1 MADKTI
7 KVPEN
12 VPGKWYVDDTC
23 TPCHTCM
30 EEAGGTLLKYNDDET
45 KVYFFK
51 QPANAE
57 EEDADDRAM
66 NVCPT
71 GSIGNDGE

>member
-1 MADKTI
+1 MADKTQ

-30 EEAGGTLLKYNDDET
+30 EEAGGTLLST
-45 KVYFFK
+45 TTTR
-51 QPANAE
+51 PRSISSSSRRMRG
-57 EEDADDRAM
+57 EDAADRAM

-71 GSIGNDGE
+71 GSIGSDGE

>member
-1 MADKTI
+1 MADKTQ

-30 EEAGGTLLKYNDDET
+30 EEAANLLKYNEDET

-51 QPANAE
+51 QPTTAE
-57 EEDADDRAM
+57 EEDAADRAM

>member
-23 TPCHTCM
+23 VPCQTCLT
-30 EEAGGTLLKYNDDET
+30 EAPQLLKWNDDET

-51 QPANAE
+51 QPASPE
-57 EEDADDRAM
+57 EEDAAARAM
-66 NVCPT
+66 DVCPT
-71 GSIGNDGE
+71 ASIGNDGE

>member
-1 MADKTI
+1 
-7 KVPEN
+7 
-12 VPGKWYVDDTC
+12 
-23 TPCHTCM
+23 M
-30 EEAGGTLLKYNDDET
+30 EEAANLLKYNEDET

-51 QPANAE
+51 QPATAE
-57 EEDADDRAM
+57 EEDAADRAM

>member
-12 VPGKWYVDDTC
+12 APGKWYVDDTC
-23 TPCHTCM
+23 VPCQTCLT
-30 EEAGGTLLKYNDDET
+30 EAPTLLKWNDDET
-45 KVYFFK
+45 KVYFVK

-57 EEDADDRAM
+57 EEKAAESARD
-66 NVCPT
+66 VCPT
-71 GSIGNDGE
+71 ASIGDDGE

>member
-1 MADKTI
+1 MVRRRYLHA
-7 KVPEN
+7 VSHLH
-12 VPGKWYVDDTC
+12 GGG
-23 TPCHTCM
+23 
-30 EEAGGTLLKYNDDET
+30 GGTLLKYNEDET

-57 EEDADDRAM
+57 EEDAADRAM

>member
-1 MADKTI
+1 
-7 KVPEN
+7 
-12 VPGKWYVDDTC
+12 
-23 TPCHTCM
+23 M
-30 EEAGGTLLKYNDDET
+30 EEAGGTLLKYNEDET

-51 QPANAE
+51 QPENAE
-57 EEDADDRAM
+57 EEDAADRAM

>member
-23 TPCHTCM
+23 VPCQTCLT
-30 EEAGGTLLKYNDDET
+30 EAPQLLKYNDDET

-51 QPANAE
+51 QPTNPE
-57 EEDADDRAM
+57 EEDAAGRAM
-66 NVCPT
+66 DVCPT
-71 GSIGNDGE
+71 ASIGNDGE